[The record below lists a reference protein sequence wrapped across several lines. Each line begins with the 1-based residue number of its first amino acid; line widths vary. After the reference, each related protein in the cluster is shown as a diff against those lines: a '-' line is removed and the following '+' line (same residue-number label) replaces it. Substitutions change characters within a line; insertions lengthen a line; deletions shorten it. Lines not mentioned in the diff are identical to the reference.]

1 MSDGS
6 NPIDKLGA
14 AAQAAKVKAAQ
25 ASSSE
30 QSSLSSITNDTVSQ
44 QEFLMLLVNQLQ
56 NQDPLNPM
64 ESEDFAVQLAQFS
77 QLEQLISINDKLPE
91 AGADSGS
98 AGAGNTVG
106 MMAGF
111 LGHEVLLQDQQVS
124 LTAGSGPNLVMNVPD
139 GAVSGRVDFI
149 NENGVP
155 AGSMELSDLEPGQQV
170 VSISGAD
177 VPDGAYDVRAVFVGP
192 QGQFIDVDARVTGTV
207 EGFVMEPEPA
217 LLVDGEPI
225 ALENVVEVY
234 KGNS

>member
-1 MSDGS
+1 
-6 NPIDKLGA
+6 
-14 AAQAAKVKAAQ
+14 
-25 ASSSE
+25 
-30 QSSLSSITNDTVSQ
+30 
-44 QEFLMLLVNQLQ
+44 MLLVNQLQ

-77 QLEQLISINDKLPE
+77 QLEQLIDINNKLPE
-91 AGADSGS
+91 GGEDSS
-98 AGAGNTVG
+98 AAAGNTVG

-124 LTAGSGPNLVMNVPD
+124 LSSGSGPNLVLDVPD

-149 NENGVP
+149 NENGVS
-155 AGSMELSDLEPGQQV
+155 AGSMELSDMESGQQV

-192 QGQFIDVDARVTGTV
+192 QGQFLDVDARVTGTV

-217 LLVDGEPI
+217 LLVDGEQI